1 MTAQAAPPE
10 SPHGEPRLIAAMFSR
25 IARRYDL
32 LNHLLSFGLDL
43 RWRNLMADLALL
55 RQGDHALDVATGTA
69 DSAFVLRKRVGPR
82 GRVVGLDLTRE
93 MLLVAMAKVR
103 SRREA
108 GVELNEGD
116 AMHLPY
122 RDGVFRAA
130 TMAFGGRNVPDLEG
144 AFREM
149 ARVLEAGGRVVF
161 LELNRPTLWG
171 FRHVFDWYFH
181 TFAPLIGGLISGDRG
196 AYEYLPRSVDR
207 FEDVEDIGRIM
218 GRAGL
223 RDVQVRRLAFGSA
236 VIHVGVAPGA
246 GTSDARDR

>member
-1 MTAQAAPPE
+1 VASQPAPPE
-10 SPHGEPRLIAAMFSR
+10 SPHGEPPLIAAMFSR

-32 LNHLLSFGLDL
+32 LNHLLSFGLDIY
-43 RWRNLMADLALL
+43 WRNLMARLARL
-55 RQGDHALDVATGTA
+55 RPGDRALDVATGTA
-69 DSAFVLRKRVGPR
+69 DSAFVLKIRVGPT
-82 GRVVGLDLTRE
+82 GRVVGLDLTRK
-93 MLLVAMAKVR
+93 MLLIGLEKLR
-103 SRREA
+103 SRGER
-108 GVELNEGD
+108 GIELHEGD

-149 ARVLEAGGRVVF
+149 ARVLEPGGRVVF

-171 FRHVFDWYFH
+171 FRRLFDWYFH
-181 TFAPLIGGLISGDRG
+181 TFSPLVGGLISGDRS

-218 GRAGL
+218 SRAGL
-223 RDVQVRRLAFGSA
+223 TGIEVHRLMFGSA
-236 VIHVGVAPGA
+236 NIHVGVSA
-246 GTSDARDR
+246 GPVRD

>member
-1 MTAQAAPPE
+1 
-10 SPHGEPRLIAAMFSR
+10 MFSR

-32 LNHLLSFGLDL
+32 LNHLLSFGLDV
-43 RWRNLMADLALL
+43 RWRGLMAQEAAL
-55 RQGDHALDVATGTA
+55 RPGDRALDIATGTA
-69 DSAFVLRKRVGPR
+69 DSAFVLRKKVGPA

-93 MLLVAMAKVR
+93 MLDIALAKVR
-103 SRREA
+103 SRAER
-108 GVELNEGD
+108 GIELHEGD

-122 RDGVFRAA
+122 RDSVFRAA

-149 ARVLEAGGRVVF
+149 RRVLEPGGRVAF

-181 TFAPLIGGLISGDRG
+181 KFSPLVGGWISGDRG

-218 GRAGL
+218 SRAGL
-223 RDVQVRRLAFGSA
+223 KDVRVRRLMFGSA
-236 VIHVGVAPGA
+236 VIHVGIA
-246 GTSDARDR
+246 